1 VVSDRY
7 RTHRLGAGD
16 EWALATLAKGNAR
29 FGDGDDRPWIPP
41 LSSQEASEFV
51 SDPRTVC
58 IVAID
63 LGTNHMAGFVY
74 GGVLYRRHTKLRH
87 ICVYEVGI
95 DIDHRQSGVDRLLLQ
110 GFGAE
115 ARRMGIDQG
124 FAFTSSTDRRAR
136 AMYESVGAL
145 RSSDNEIIY
154 GLTF

>member
-1 VVSDRY
+1 MVSERY
-7 RTHRLGAGD
+7 RTHRLQAGD

-29 FGDGDDRPWIPP
+29 FGDGSERPWVPP
-41 LSSQEASEFV
+41 LSGEDASQFV

-63 LGTNHMAGFVY
+63 MGTNHMAGFIY

-87 ICVYEVGI
+87 LCVYEVGV
-95 DIDHRQSGVDRLLLQ
+95 DVDHRSTGVDALLLR
-110 GFGAE
+110 GLGAE

-124 FAFTSSTDRRAR
+124 FAFTSSSDRRNR

-145 RSSDNEIIY
+145 RSTDDEILY
-154 GLTF
+154 GLKF